1 MSAGTICDGYYM
13 YRLWG
18 LAYMSILFF
27 LLVFARLIIVAVR
40 LSLMTLHV
48 FAEVDVA

>member
-18 LAYMSILFF
+18 LAYMSIVF

>member
-1 MSAGTICDGYYM
+1 MAAGTICDGYYM

-18 LAYMSILFF
+18 WLICQLFF
-27 LLVFARLIIVAVR
+27 LLVFTRLIIVAVR